1 MNIFIFDLETSGL
14 NPYRDDIIEIGIK
27 KYKSDKSYQ
36 KLVIP
41 QSKELISDRISE
53 LTGITNDDIFQNGII
68 HSNAYIELYNFILEN
83 SDKSSPIVYL
93 ISHNGN
99 AFDFIFFKRILYDM
113 NQNDGNLQGLEFRY
127 LDTLNLSRRLIDQNS
142 YKMSSLCKRFNIENS
157 SEHRAMGDV
166 LALEQ
171 IFDKL
176 YRTWSKK
183 DELIDIEELD
193 TIIKYTNYE
202 IHAGWV

>member
-27 KYKSDKSYQ
+27 KYQSDKSYQ
-36 KLVIP
+36 KLVVP

-53 LTGITNDDIFQNGII
+53 LTGITNDEIFKSGIGYM
-68 HSNAYIELYNFILEN
+68 NAYIELYNFIVEN

-99 AFDFIFFKRILYDM
+99 AFDFIFFKRILYDLKSSGE
-113 NQNDGNLQGLEFRY
+113 DLDEFEFRY
-127 LDTLNLSRRLIDQNS
+127 LDTLNFSRRLTNHNS
-142 YKMSSLCKRFNIENS
+142 YKMSSLCKRFNIQNS

-166 LALEQ
+166 MALEN
-171 IFDKL
+171 IFNKL
-176 YRTWSKK
+176 YILWTRK
-183 DELIDIEELD
+183 DELTDIKEMD
-193 TIIKYTNYE
+193 KMIKYINFDQ
-202 IHAGWV
+202 